1 MSKTEGI
8 GKSVEHASRIRPY
21 MRKPLDPLFRPLQI
35 YSTDPADSKLDGSIA
50 KVNVPFEP
58 LEPGPVG
65 CLFEVIG
72 TEEST
77 LVSYPPLDLESPK
90 VLVAGGIAPSP
101 VDSRFLMQMT
111 YAVAM
116 STYEAFRIALGRDL
130 NWGFD
135 TPEGQPARLKI
146 YPFFAEQQNAYY
158 DREAGAVKFGWYTSK
173 GQVER
178 KYLDGSIRSVSLREG
193 KVFTALSHDIVAH
206 EISHALL
213 DGLRPNFLKPYH
225 RDTLAF
231 HEGFADLVAVFQHFS
246 HRDLVAAAIRQ
257 SKGAIEQSDLLTDI
271 ARQFGQT
278 QDSVSRTL
286 RTAIDSVETNKDD
299 SKNRDV
305 SGGRQRNCYEA
316 DKPIHQLGSV
326 LVSAVFEAFTTIF
339 KRKTQKYI
347 NLATDGTGVLPEGNL
362 PPDLSNILAKEASK
376 LAQQFLSICIRAID
390 YCPPVAVTF
399 GDYLRAMITA
409 DFDLVPSDPYGY
421 REALIDAFILR
432 NVPIE
437 GVDTISESTLLW
449 EQKFEEV
456 NQELLSAIL
465 SEREIAT
472 MVQDP
477 AKRFKNRARRV
488 RDYLLGT
495 REFEALGLVNPE
507 NLPEGVQSVGDLV
520 IESARISRRVG
531 PDNRLETDLVV
542 EVTQEVTVLVDGYL
556 FPLLQGATVIFDER
570 GRFRYVINKNKLASF
585 VTPVEES
592 SDRPFDIAQFWQV
605 EGGEWKERANLLFHI
620 HQG

>member
-1 MSKTEGI
+1 
-8 GKSVEHASRIRPY
+8 
-21 MRKPLDPLFRPLQI
+21 
-35 YSTDPADSKLDGSIA
+35 
-50 KVNVPFEP
+50 
-58 LEPGPVG
+58 
-65 CLFEVIG
+65 
-72 TEEST
+72 
-77 LVSYPPLDLESPK
+77 
-90 VLVAGGIAPSP
+90 
-101 VDSRFLMQMT
+101 MQMT

-116 STYEAFRIALGRDL
+116 STYEAFRVALGRDL

-135 TPEGQPARLKI
+135 TPKGQPARLKI

-158 DREAGAVKFGWYTSK
+158 DREAGAVKFGWYVSK
-173 GQVER
+173 GTVER

-193 KVFTALSHDIVAH
+193 KVFTALSHDIVVH

-278 QDSVSRTL
+278 QDSVSRAL
-286 RTAIDSVETNKDD
+286 RTAIDSIERNKDD
-299 SKNRDV
+299 AENGKDS
-305 SGGRQRNCYEA
+305 SGRQRNCYEA
-316 DKPIHQLGSV
+316 DKPIHHLGSV

-347 NLATDGTGVLPEGNL
+347 NLATGGTGVLPEGNL
-362 PPDLSNILAKEASK
+362 SPELSDILAKEASK

-399 GDYLRAMITA
+399 GDYLRALITA

-437 GVDTISESTLLW
+437 GVDTISESTLLL
-449 EQKFEEV
+449 EMKYEEV
-456 NQELLSAIL
+456 NKELLSAIL

-477 AKRFKNRARRV
+477 AHRFEARARRV
-488 RDYLLGT
+488 RDYLAGSGDHD
-495 REFEALGLVNPE
+495 FETLGLVDPDNP
-507 NLPEGVQSVGDLV
+507 PEGVQSIGDLV
-520 IESARISRRVG
+520 VESARISRRVG

-542 EVTQEVTVLVDGYL
+542 EVTQEVTVHVDGHP
-556 FPLLQGATVIFDER
+556 FPVLQGATVIFDDR
-570 GRFRYVINKNKLASF
+570 GRFRYVIKKDTIRTLDSKRDLRKIQAMASRYWHLSHGVWVENIALVRKIHEDGF
-585 VTPVEES
+585 SFETTP
-592 SDRPFDIAQFWQV
+592 I
-605 EGGEWKERANLLFHI
+605 
-620 HQG
+620 